1 MKKNFSIATMMLAGA
16 LMLGACANKGEQKTD
31 ANVNENPQEEKVEVK
46 NVEGRKNF
54 NDVAVITPQPA
65 IMIATYDEKENPD
78 VMMAAWG
85 GQCGPKHNIRQPRTS
100 V

>member
-1 MKKNFSIATMMLAGA
+1 
-16 LMLGACANKGEQKTD
+16 MLGACANKGEQKTD

-54 NDVAVITPQPA
+54 MHGEASADRNTSASTSL
-65 IMIATYDEKENPD
+65 
-78 VMMAAWG
+78 
-85 GQCGPKHNIRQPRTS
+85 HIRQPRTS